1 MAQSSWRVCCT
12 KATRSNCS
20 IRVFSQIRNGL
31 RAGHPHFRKW
41 SQAALGLFC
50 ILRFFARKESRV
62 RNGETIES
70 HVPARLDA
78 LPWSSW
84 HWLIV
89 VSLGATWILDG
100 LEVTLAGAL
109 SGVLTRHETLGL
121 SDAQVG
127 ATATCYLAGAV
138 IGALLFGYGT
148 DRFGRKKLFFITVA
162 VYLIGTALSAFS
174 WNFWSYALF
183 RAITGAGIGGEYAAI
198 NSAIDELIPARVRGR
213 VDLTINGSYWVGAA
227 IGAAAT
233 LVLLNPRHIPMWL
246 GWRCA
251 FGIGAALGLIVIFF
265 RRWIPESPR
274 WLMIHGRN
282 HQAEEIVADVERNIF
297 GSSTGTTGLA
307 CDATPTR
314 IRTRTHTPWRE
325 IWNAVVHEHRRRSL
339 LGLVLMSTQAF
350 FYNAIFFT
358 YALVLMRFYGVP
370 GQDVGGYLL
379 PFALGN
385 VLGPLLL
392 GHLFDT
398 IGRKQ
403 MITMTYAVAGVL
415 LALTGWLF
423 HTGCLNAQT
432 QTLSWTIIFFVAS
445 AAASSAYLTVS
456 EIFPLEIRGMAIAI
470 FFAIGTLVGGVGA
483 PLLFGWII
491 GTGSSTALFMGYLLA
506 AALMIFAAAME
517 KWIGVA
523 AERRPLEHIAAPL
536 SSRGL

>member
-1 MAQSSWRVCCT
+1 MA
-12 KATRSNCS
+12 
-20 IRVFSQIRNGL
+20 
-31 RAGHPHFRKW
+31 
-41 SQAALGLFC
+41 
-50 ILRFFARKESRV
+50 
-62 RNGETIES
+62 NGETIES
-70 HVPARLDA
+70 YVPARLDR

-109 SGVLTRHETLGL
+109 GGVLTLPETLAL
-121 SDAQVG
+121 NPAMVG
-127 ATATCYLAGAV
+127 ASATCYLAGAV

-174 WNFWSYALF
+174 WNFWSYAFF
-183 RAITGAGIGGEYAAI
+183 RALTGAGIGGEYAAI

-213 VDLTINGSYWVGAA
+213 VDLIINGSYWVGAA
-227 IGAAAT
+227 FGAAAT
-233 LVLLNPRHIPMWL
+233 LVLLDPRHVPTWL
-246 GWRCA
+246 GWRFA
-251 FGIGAALGLIVIFF
+251 FGIGAMLGLIVIFF

-282 HQAEEIVADVERNIF
+282 PEAERIVGDVERKIAATQ
-297 GSSTGTTGLA
+297 SSAVTDRRYSSSDLFI
-307 CDATPTR
+307 TR
-314 IRTRTHTPWRE
+314 IRTRTHTPWHE
-325 IWNAVVHEHRRRSL
+325 IWEAIVHEHRRRSF
-339 LGLVLMSTQAF
+339 LGFVLMSTQAF

-358 YALVLMRFYGVP
+358 YALVLTRFYSVP
-370 GQDVGGYLL
+370 EKDVGSYLL

-403 MITMTYAVAGVL
+403 MITITYGLAGIL

-423 HTGCLNAQT
+423 HAGLLTAQT
-432 QTLSWTIIFFVAS
+432 QTIAWTIIFFVAS

-456 EIFPLEIRGMAIAI
+456 EIFPLEIRALAIAI
-470 FFAIGTLVGGVGA
+470 FFAIGTLAGGVGA

-491 GTGSSTALFMGYLLA
+491 GTGSTTALFMGYLLA
-506 AALMIFAAAME
+506 AALMIFGAVTEA
-517 KWIGVA
+517 WIGVP
-523 AERRPLEHIAAPL
+523 AERRSLEHVAAPL
-536 SSRGL
+536 SSKGL

>member
-1 MAQSSWRVCCT
+1 M
-12 KATRSNCS
+12 
-20 IRVFSQIRNGL
+20 
-31 RAGHPHFRKW
+31 P
-41 SQAALGLFC
+41 
-50 ILRFFARKESRV
+50 
-62 RNGETIES
+62 NGETIES
-70 HVPARLDA
+70 RVPARLDA

-109 SGVLTRHETLGL
+109 GGVLTRPETLGL

-127 ATATCYLAGAV
+127 ASATCYLAGAV
-138 IGALLFGYGT
+138 IGALVFGYGT
-148 DRFGRKKLFFITVA
+148 DRFGRKKFFFITVA

-174 WNFWSYALF
+174 WNFWSYASL
-183 RAITGAGIGGEYAAI
+183 RALTGAGIGGEYAAI

-213 VDLTINGSYWVGAA
+213 VDLIINGSYWVGAA
-227 IGAAAT
+227 MGAAAT
-233 LVLLNPRHIPMWL
+233 LILLDPRYLPMWL
-246 GWRCA
+246 GWRFA
-251 FGIGAALGLIVIFF
+251 FGIGATLGLIVILF

-282 HQAEEIVADVERNIF
+282 HEAEEIVADVERRIMGANAAGI
-297 GSSTGTTGLA
+297 TGPGYSEAAL
-307 CDATPTR
+307 TR

-325 IWNAVVHEHRRRSL
+325 IWDAIVHEHRRRSF
-339 LGLVLMSTQAF
+339 LGFVLMSTQAF

-358 YALVLMRFYGVP
+358 YALVLMRFYSVP
-370 GQDVGGYLL
+370 EQNVGGYLL

-385 VLGPLLL
+385 VLGPLAL

-403 MITMTYAVAGVL
+403 MITLTYGLAGIF

-423 HTGCLNAQT
+423 HTGLLTAQT
-432 QTLSWTIIFFVAS
+432 QTLAWTIIFFVAS

-456 EIFPLEIRGMAIAI
+456 EIFPLEIRAMAIAI

-491 GTGSSTALFMGYLLA
+491 GTGSRPVLFLGYLLA
-506 AALMIFAAAME
+506 AALMIFGAAVEA
-517 KWIGVA
+517 WIGVA
-523 AERRPLEHIAAPL
+523 AERRSLEHVAAPL

>member
-1 MAQSSWRVCCT
+1 M
-12 KATRSNCS
+12 
-20 IRVFSQIRNGL
+20 
-31 RAGHPHFRKW
+31 
-41 SQAALGLFC
+41 
-50 ILRFFARKESRV
+50 

-89 VSLGATWILDG
+89 ISLGATWILDG

-109 SGVLTRHETLGL
+109 GGVLTRHETLGL

-127 ATATCYLAGAV
+127 ASATCYLAGAV
-138 IGALLFGYGT
+138 LGALLFGYGT

-162 VYLIGTALSAFS
+162 VYLIGTALSGFA
-174 WNFWSYALF
+174 WNFWSYACF

-213 VDLTINGSYWVGAA
+213 VDLMINGSYWVGAA
-227 IGAAAT
+227 MGAGAT
-233 LVLLNPRHIPMWL
+233 LVLLDPRYIPIWL

-251 FGIGAALGLIVIFF
+251 FGIGATLGLIVIFF

-282 HQAEEIVADVERNIF
+282 PEAEEIVTEVERKIF
-297 GSSTGTTGLA
+297 GAKAAGINDPGYSA
-307 CDATPTR
+307 YPTR

-325 IWNAVVHEHRRRSL
+325 IWNAIVREHRRRSF
-339 LGLVLMSTQAF
+339 LGFVLMSTQAF

-358 YALVLMRFYGVP
+358 YALVLMRFYDVP
-370 GQDVGGYLL
+370 EKSVGSYLL

-403 MITMTYAVAGVL
+403 MITLTYGLTGIL
-415 LALTGWLF
+415 LAMTGWLF
-423 HTGCLNAQT
+423 HAALLTAQT
-432 QTLSWTIIFFVAS
+432 QTLAWTIIFFIAS

-456 EIFPLEIRGMAIAI
+456 EIFPLEIRAMAIAI

-483 PLLFGWII
+483 PALFGWII
-491 GTGSSTALFMGYLLA
+491 GTGSSTALFVGYLSA
-506 AALMIFAAAME
+506 AAFMIFGAVME
-517 KWIGVA
+517 AWIGVP
-523 AERRPLEHIAAPL
+523 AERRSLEHIAAPL
-536 SSRGL
+536 SSKGL

>member
-1 MAQSSWRVCCT
+1 MAN
-12 KATRSNCS
+12 A
-20 IRVFSQIRNGL
+20 
-31 RAGHPHFRKW
+31 
-41 SQAALGLFC
+41 
-50 ILRFFARKESRV
+50 
-62 RNGETIES
+62 ETIES
-70 HVPARLDA
+70 YVPARLDR

-109 SGVLTRHETLGL
+109 GGVLTSYETLGL
-121 SDAQVG
+121 TDTQVG
-127 ATATCYLAGAV
+127 ASATCYLAGAV

-183 RAITGAGIGGEYAAI
+183 RALTGAGIGGEYAAI

-213 VDLTINGSYWVGAA
+213 VDLIINGSYWIGAA

-233 LVLLNPRHIPMWL
+233 LVLLDPRYIPIWL

-251 FGIGAALGLIVIFF
+251 FAIGATLGLIVIFF

-282 HQAEEIVADVERNIF
+282 SEAEDIVDKVERKIMQADKAAV
-297 GSSTGTTGLA
+297 SARAYSALL
-307 CDATPTR
+307 PTR
-314 IRTRTHTPWRE
+314 VRTRSHTGWRE
-325 IWNAVVHEHRRRSL
+325 IWDAIVHEHRRRSF
-339 LGLVLMSTQAF
+339 LGFVLMSTQAF

-358 YALVLMRFYGVP
+358 YALVLMRFYSVSEKS
-370 GQDVGGYLL
+370 VGGYLL

-398 IGRKQ
+398 VGRKQ
-403 MITMTYAVAGVL
+403 MITLTYGGAGIL
-415 LALTGWLF
+415 LAITGWLF
-423 HTGCLNAQT
+423 HAGVLTAQT
-432 QTLSWTIIFFVAS
+432 QTLAWTIIFFIAS

-456 EIFPLEIRGMAIAI
+456 EIFPLEIRAFAIAI
-470 FFAIGTLVGGVGA
+470 FYAIGTLVGGVGA

-491 GTGSSTALFMGYLLA
+491 GTGSVTALFIGYLLA
-506 AALMIFAAAME
+506 AVLMIFGAVVEAL
-517 KWIGVA
+517 IGIP
-523 AERRPLEHIAAPL
+523 AERRSLEHVAAPL
-536 SSRGL
+536 SSKGL